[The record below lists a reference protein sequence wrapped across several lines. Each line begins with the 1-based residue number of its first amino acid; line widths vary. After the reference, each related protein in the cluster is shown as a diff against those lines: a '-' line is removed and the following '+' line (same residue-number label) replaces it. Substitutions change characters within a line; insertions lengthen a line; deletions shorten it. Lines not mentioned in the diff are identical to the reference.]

1 MELMQLQMLMAAAEE
16 TSLQKAADR
25 VNRTPQAVSMA
36 IGKLEDE
43 IGVPLFDRTSN
54 RGFRLTAEGEVFIDY
69 ARRSLL
75 LLNDALAAVEQIGS
89 AQRGRLRIG
98 ANQSIGEY
106 LLPRLTHT
114 FQDRN
119 PGTKLKIVIGFSKS
133 IVFAL
138 RNGDVDLALVA
149 DKPRDKELTVQP
161 LMTDRLIAILNPG
174 HWLADQDSIQLSALG
189 TESLILLTEA
199 SELRERVFE
208 TFRRFGIQLNLR
220 VETGTLDS
228 VKRLVAQNMGIGIVP
243 SLCVTLEDSKNLVVK
258 TIREFSED
266 RHLWIVHPLVP
277 SAPCQAFVTL
287 LRSEMSLCNGGAS
300 VGTE

>member
-1 MELMQLQMLMAAAEE
+1 MQLQMLVAAAEA

-36 IGKLEDE
+36 IEKLEDE
-43 IGVPLFDRTSN
+43 IGVLLFDRTSS
-54 RGFRLTAEGEVFIDY
+54 RGFRLTAEGEVFVDY

-75 LLNDALAAVEQIGS
+75 LLNEALAAVEQVGS
-89 AQRGRLRIG
+89 ARRCRLRIG

-106 LLPRLTHT
+106 LLPRITHT
-114 FQDRN
+114 FQDQN

-133 IVFAL
+133 ILSAL
-138 RNGDVDLALVA
+138 RSGDVDLALVA

-174 HWLADQDSIQLSALG
+174 HPLAGQESIQLNALG
-189 TESLILLTEA
+189 TESLVLLPET
-199 SELRERVFE
+199 SELRGRVVE
-208 TFRRFGIQLNLR
+208 TFRRFGIQLNLH

-228 VKRLVAQNMGIGIVP
+228 IKRLVAQNMGIGIVP
-243 SLCVTLEDSKNLVVK
+243 SLCVTREDARNLVVK
-258 TIREFSED
+258 TIREFPED
-266 RHLWIVHPLVP
+266 RHLWIVHPLLP

-287 LRSEMSLCNGGAS
+287 LKSEL
-300 VGTE
+300 TP